1 MARTADLLALAAGE
15 PGVREIAQLSAR
27 FAYGLMCL
35 TLCLGVMTYTGW
47 GRHAV
52 SRKAM
57 RAAHMSLATLT
68 IVFGVVHGACFRFL
82 PSGAMPV
89 ERLLTPFGPM
99 VRHGLGVVS
108 LYLMIAIALSA
119 CLHGWTAYRRWAW
132 VHRTGYLAIPL
143 GALHSLLGALANGHL
158 SVLWLGGITLLVPAV
173 TLAVLRALPA
183 HTLERLGVETEK
195 V

>member
-1 MARTADLLALAAGE
+1 M
-15 PGVREIAQLSAR
+15 REIAQLSAR

-35 TLCLGVMTYTGW
+35 TLCMGVMTYTGW

-57 RAAHMSLATLT
+57 RRAHVSLATLT
-68 IVFGVVHGACFRFL
+68 IVFAVVHAASFRFL
-82 PSGAMPV
+82 PSGPMPV
-89 ERLLTPFGPM
+89 ERLLTPFGPT

-108 LYLMIAIALSA
+108 LYLMVAVALTA
-119 CLHGWTAYRRWAW
+119 CLRGWTAYRRWAW
-132 VHRTGYLAIPL
+132 VHRTAYLAIPL
-143 GALHSLLGALANGHL
+143 GALHSLLGAVANGHL

-195 V
+195 A

>member
-1 MARTADLLALAAGE
+1 MAAPADLLAQAAAE
-15 PGVREIAQLSAR
+15 PGVRAVAALSAR

-35 TLCLGVMTYTGW
+35 TLCLGVMTVTGW

-57 RAAHMSLATLT
+57 RAAHLSLATLT
-68 IVFGVVHGACFRFL
+68 IVFAVVHAVCFRFL
-82 PSGAMPV
+82 PSGPMPL
-89 ERLLTPFGPM
+89 EHLLVPN

-108 LYLMIAIALSA
+108 LYLMVAIALSA
-119 CLHGWTAYRRWAW
+119 CLHGWTAYRRWVW
-132 VHRTGYLAIPL
+132 LHRTAYLAIPL

-183 HTLERLGVETEK
+183 RTLERLGVETEK